1 MENQNKK
8 CEPTG
13 TFFNWLK
20 IQKPTGTFFNGLK
33 NERKNKMSKVV
44 KFITLGCKVNQY
56 ETNAMAQKF
65 LEKGYQII
73 EEETPENEEI
83 KPDICIINTC
93 TVTNMSDRKSRQMLR
108 RMKEKNP
115 NTIVVAVGCY
125 AQVAKEEL
133 AKISEIDLV
142 LGNNEKVEI
151 VRHVEEYINNHID
164 NVELEDVMYS
174 KEFSDF
180 GNVTYTEKTRAVIK
194 IQDGC
199 DRFCSYC
206 IIPYARGRVRS
217 RKPESIV
224 SEITQIASNGI
235 KEVVITGIHIASYGK
250 DFSMSKD
257 PELQNYK
264 LIDLLEE
271 INSINGIQRIRLGS
285 IEPLL
290 ITEEFVERLKKLE
303 KICHHFHLSLQSG
316 CDETLKRMNRRYTT
330 EQFKEIVR
338 LLRNAYDDVN
348 LTTDVIVGFPGE
360 TDEEFSKTYKFLEE
374 IKFYKMHIFKYS
386 PRKGTKAAVMP
397 NQISGDIK
405 EERSRKLI
413 ELSDKN
419 EIEYNESYIGK
430 NVEVLFE
437 EEKDGI
443 FKGHTQ
449 NYIMVY
455 CELNKNLENQVISVQ
470 CEKAEQEHILGNSI
484 VQQ

>member
-1 MENQNKK
+1 
-8 CEPTG
+8 
-13 TFFNWLK
+13 
-20 IQKPTGTFFNGLK
+20 
-33 NERKNKMSKVV
+33 MSKVV
-44 KFITLGCKVNQY
+44 RFVTLGCKVNQY

-73 EEETPENEEI
+73 EEITPENEDI

-115 NTIVVAVGCY
+115 ETIVVAVGCY

-133 AKISEIDLV
+133 AKIPEIDLV
-142 LGNNEKVEI
+142 LGNNEKVE
-151 VRHVEEYINNHID
+151 VVKHVEEYINNNIN
-164 NVELEDVMYS
+164 NVELDDVMYS

-217 RKPESIV
+217 RKPESII
-224 SEITQIASNGI
+224 SEITQIASKGI

-250 DFSMSKD
+250 DFAMSKD
-257 PELQNYK
+257 DKLANYR

-271 INSINGIQRIRLGS
+271 INEIQGIQRIRLGS

-338 LLRNAYDDVN
+338 LLRNAYSDVN
-348 LTTDVIVGFPGE
+348 LTTDIIVGFPGE
-360 TDEEFSKTYKFLEE
+360 TDEEFNKTYQFLKE
-374 IKFYKMHIFKYS
+374 IKFYKMHVFKYS
-386 PRKGTKAAVMP
+386 PRKGTKASVML
-397 NQISGDIK
+397 NQINGDIK
-405 EERSRKLI
+405 EERSKKLI
-413 ELSDKN
+413 ELSDRN
-419 EIEYNESYIGK
+419 EIEYNNSYIGK

-437 EEKDGI
+437 EEKDGMY
-443 FKGHTQ
+443 KGHTQ

-455 CELNKNLENQVISVQ
+455 CQSKENLDNKIMDVV
-470 CEKAEQEHILGNSI
+470 CEKAEKEHII
-484 VQQ
+484 AIME

>member
-1 MENQNKK
+1 
-8 CEPTG
+8 
-13 TFFNWLK
+13 
-20 IQKPTGTFFNGLK
+20 
-33 NERKNKMSKVV
+33 
-44 KFITLGCKVNQY
+44 
-56 ETNAMAQKF
+56 
-65 LEKGYQII
+65 
-73 EEETPENEEI
+73 
-83 KPDICIINTC
+83 
-93 TVTNMSDRKSRQMLR
+93 
-108 RMKEKNP
+108 
-115 NTIVVAVGCY
+115 
-125 AQVAKEEL
+125 
-133 AKISEIDLV
+133 
-142 LGNNEKVEI
+142 
-151 VRHVEEYINNHID
+151 
-164 NVELEDVMYS
+164 
-174 KEFSDF
+174 
-180 GNVTYTEKTRAVIK
+180 
-194 IQDGC
+194 
-199 DRFCSYC
+199 
-206 IIPYARGRVRS
+206 
-217 RKPESIV
+217 
-224 SEITQIASNGI
+224 
-235 KEVVITGIHIASYGK
+235 
-250 DFSMSKD
+250 MSKD

-455 CELNKNLENQVISVQ
+455 CELNKNLENQVISVR
-470 CEKAEQEHILGNSI
+470 CEKAEQAAVYRQYFPLCTGWIGGICPDGTDALRGGVSAHPGPGGGGAAGADYLHAERCHYFGTGGLCSGGRSDGPGAGDHLCPLGRNHGPLS
-484 VQQ
+484 